1 MKLLLFCWEFA
12 SLCLAPARVSKLKTI
27 RGVQFTAASMT
38 AVRIAASPHC
48 NNAWTPRGEWATY
61 ANRIR
66 STFPRLDRVQPSKRE
81 VALLI
86 KHNPPRKE
94 AAKGGLKSFPCA
106 DLFARRRAR
115 TCERVAIH
123 SLRARR
129 LCRTAENG
137 RFFLML
143 RRRGKR

>member
-1 MKLLLFCWEFA
+1 
-12 SLCLAPARVSKLKTI
+12 VSKLKTI

-94 AAKGGLKSFPCA
+94 AAKGGLKSFILVLIYSHYSVHALVNAWQYIP
-106 DLFARRRAR
+106 FAHVGFAGPRK
-115 TCERVAIH
+115 T
-123 SLRARR
+123 
-129 LCRTAENG
+129 G
-137 RFFLML
+137 FFLML
-143 RRRGKR
+143 RRLGKRRILEHC